1 MKSSPGLNSL
11 QVVVLTLGQLNTC
24 SSGTSWDWSCWVR
37 RWCSLEVD
45 TRMFTSSAARQRWW
59 HLMEVVCAARRRGH
73 CVVCLC
79 GFALTHKHTHTHHAS
94 MLRRVQHIRRDGRRK
109 ASQDQRV
116 NWLLSPEAE
125 AIRVFRVPRSQSPAS
140 PRRLPPD
147 PWTRST
153 PF

>member
-11 QVVVLTLGQLNTC
+11 QVADLTLSANATLAVQEPVAIEAAEAWRSTHG
-24 SSGTSWDWSCWVR
+24 
-37 RWCSLEVD
+37 CSLPQPLTD
-45 TRMFTSSAARQRWW
+45 PGGSSSR
-59 HLMEVVCAARRRGH
+59 LCARREDGVVAWKR
-73 CVVCLC
+73 CAVCLC
-79 GFALTHKHTHTHHAS
+79 GPALTQKHTHRHHTS
-94 MLRRVQHIRRDGRRK
+94 MLRRVQPIRRDGRGK
-109 ASQDQRV
+109 TSQDQRV

-140 PRRLPPD
+140 PRRPPPD